1 MMKFVAVAFVAMI
14 FLIVGCGE
22 NKSHEDSHNQS
33 ESDKAEFEINI
44 SNGSLVDGQERLV
57 VTKDQ
62 NVRLIINSD
71 QDLVIHL
78 HGYDIEKTINANQDN
93 YLEFHAHATGRF
105 LVNTHALSEG
115 GKNGH
120 DHSSHETHSIDP
132 QKHGEIFMTTIS
144 SGMSFS
150 LVIDDDF
157 EGLTI
162 PYHDHM
168 NHDVVGQI
176 VVSSESDFAES
187 SSLIQIDS
195 ETNVFNPSEV
205 VVASGATVTWELV
218 TGKDVVLT
226 SGLPPKDHDEN
237 HDHKS
242 HSSTEESENL
252 LMTIEVHPK

>member
-1 MMKFVAVAFVAMI
+1 MKFHT
-14 FLIVGCGE
+14 FLLATMLFLVFACGE
-22 NKSHEDSHNQS
+22 DQSDPMSHNQS
-33 ESDKAEFEINI
+33 QSDKSEFEINI
-44 SNGSLVDGQERLV
+44 SNGVLTDGEQKLV
-57 VTKDQ
+57 VTKDD

-71 QDLVIHL
+71 KDLVMHL
-78 HGYDIEKTINANQDN
+78 HGYDIEKNVKANQET
-93 YLEFHAHATGRF
+93 YLDFHAHATGRF
-105 LVNTHALSEG
+105 LVNTHELADEVH
-115 GKNGH
+115 GH
-120 DHSSHETHSIDP
+120 HHSSHEKHSIDP
-132 QKHGEIFMTTIS
+132 LKHGEIFMTTIS

-150 LVIDDDF
+150 LAIDEDF

-168 NHDVVGQI
+168 NHNVVGQI
-176 VVSSESDFAES
+176 IVSSESDFAES

-195 ETNVFNPSEV
+195 DTNVFEPLEV

-218 TGKDVVLT
+218 EGKDVVLT
-226 SGLPPKDHDEN
+226 SGLPPQDHDEN

>member
-1 MMKFVAVAFVAMI
+1 MHV
-14 FLIVGCGE
+14 
-22 NKSHEDSHNQS
+22 
-33 ESDKAEFEINI
+33 
-44 SNGSLVDGQERLV
+44 
-57 VTKDQ
+57 
-62 NVRLIINSD
+62 
-71 QDLVIHL
+71 
-78 HGYDIEKTINANQDN
+78 HGYDIEKNVKANQET
-93 YLEFHAHATGRF
+93 YLDFHAHATGRF
-105 LVNTHALSEG
+105 LVNTHELSDEVH
-115 GKNGH
+115 GH
-120 DHSSHETHSIDP
+120 HHSSHEKHSIDP
-132 QKHGEIFMTTIS
+132 QEHGEIFMTTIS

-168 NHDVVGQI
+168 NHNVVGQI
-176 VVSSESDFAES
+176 IVSSESDFAET

-195 ETNVFNPSEV
+195 ETNVFDPLEV

-218 TGKDVVLT
+218 KGKDVVLS

-237 HDHKS
+237 HDDKS

>member
-1 MMKFVAVAFVAMI
+1 MRFYTFILAIMLFSI
-14 FLIVGCGE
+14 FACGE
-22 NKSHEDSHNQS
+22 DQGTHKSHNQLK
-33 ESDKAEFEINI
+33 SDKTEFEINI
-44 SNGSLVDGQERLV
+44 SNGVLSEGEQKLV
-57 VTKDQ
+57 VTKDD

-71 QDLVIHL
+71 KDLVMHV
-78 HGYDIEKTINANQDN
+78 HGYDIEKNVKANQET
-93 YLEFHAHATGRF
+93 YLDFHAHATGRF
-105 LVNTHALSEG
+105 LVNTHELSDEVH
-115 GKNGH
+115 GH
-120 DHSSHETHSIDP
+120 HHSSHERHSIDP
-132 QKHGEIFMTTIS
+132 QEHGEIFMTTIS

-168 NHDVVGQI
+168 NHNVVGQI
-176 VVSSESDFAES
+176 IVSSESDFAET

-195 ETNVFNPSEV
+195 ETNVFDPLEV

-218 TGKDVVLT
+218 KGKDVVLS
-226 SGLPPKDHDEN
+226 SGLPPQDHDEN
-237 HDHKS
+237 HDDKS

>member
-1 MMKFVAVAFVAMI
+1 MRFCIYILSTMLFFVFA
-14 FLIVGCGE
+14 CGE
-22 NKSHEDSHNQS
+22 DQSDHMSHNQS
-33 ESDKAEFEINI
+33 NSDKSEFEINI
-44 SNGSLVDGQERLV
+44 SNGVLSDGEQKLV
-57 VTKDQ
+57 VTKDD

-71 QDLVIHL
+71 KDLVMHL
-78 HGYDIEKTINANQDN
+78 HGYDIEKNVEANQET
-93 YLEFHAHATGRF
+93 YLDFHAHATGRF
-105 LVNTHALSEG
+105 LVNTHELSGEG
-115 GKNGH
+115 
-120 DHSSHETHSIDP
+120 HSHASHETHSIDP
-132 QKHGEIFMTTIS
+132 KKHGEVFMTTIS

-168 NHDVVGQI
+168 NHDVVGKI
-176 VVSSESDFAES
+176 IVSSESDFAEI

-195 ETNVFNPSEV
+195 ETNVFDPLEV

-226 SGLPPKDHDEN
+226 SGLPPQDHEEN
-237 HDHKS
+237 HDHKG
-242 HSSTEESENL
+242 HSSGEESENL